1 MYKKLSKGFDI
12 RLVGKAQEKIVANNQ
27 SDTICFKP
35 TDFKNITRPK
45 VLVQEGDTV
54 KAGTPIF
61 LNKMNEK
68 AIFASPV
75 SGEIVAIE
83 RGPKRVP
90 LAIKILADKQT
101 EYLPFAKYSESEL
114 ANLNADQ
121 ALEAMLAGGVWNN
134 IIERPFGMVAHPDHK
149 PKALFISAFDSSPL
163 APDYEF
169 VFKGEEKY
177 LQAGLTAL
185 SKIVPKI
192 HLTVRGGRSSLFK
205 SLKGATIHEFVGP
218 HPAGNVGI
226 QIHHIDAINKGE
238 YVWTTTPYG
247 LQQIGRLFLEGRY
260 DASKIIA
267 LAGSELKTP
276 QYYQV
281 KAGSSV
287 AQLIDGNLKSD
298 NVRLISG
305 NALCGEKI
313 AKDGYLGFYANTLT
327 VLPEGNKHEF
337 LGWILPSFAKISF
350 QRTFGLFSFL
360 SPSKERVADTNLHGE
375 ERAFVQTG
383 IFEQVLPM
391 DILPMFL
398 FKAIMANDLEAME
411 ELGIYE
417 LLEEDIALC
426 EFVDVSKNDL
436 QALLAE
442 GMETLQHA

>member
-12 RLVGKAQEKIVANNQ
+12 RLVGKAQEKLVDTLT
-27 SDTICFKP
+27 SDTFCFKP

-61 LNKMNEK
+61 LDKMNEK
-68 AIFASPV
+68 AVFASPV
-75 SGEIVAIE
+75 SGEVVAVE
-83 RGPKRVP
+83 RGAKRVP
-90 LAIKILADKQT
+90 LAIKILADKQV
-101 EYLPFAKYSESEL
+101 EYLSFTRYSESEL
-114 ANLNADQ
+114 AQLSADQ
-121 ALEAMLAGGVWNN
+121 ALEAMLSSGVWAN
-134 IIERPFGMVAHPDHK
+134 IIERPFGIVAHPDSK
-149 PKALFISAFDSSPL
+149 PKALFISAFDSNPL

-177 LQAGLTAL
+177 LQAGITAL

-192 HLTVRGGRSSLFK
+192 HLTVRGGKSSLFK
-205 SLKGATIHEFVGP
+205 SLKGATIHEFAGP
-218 HPAGNVGI
+218 HPAGNVGV

-238 YVWTTTPYG
+238 TVWTISPYG

-260 DASKIIA
+260 DASKTIA
-267 LAGSELKTP
+267 VAGSEVKTP
-276 QYYQV
+276 QYHRIISGV
-281 KAGSSV
+281 SV
-287 AQLIDGNLKSD
+287 AKLIENNLKSD
-298 NVRLISG
+298 NIRLISG
-305 NALCGEKI
+305 NALSGEKVG
-313 AKDGYLGFYANTLT
+313 KDGYLGFYANTLT
-327 VLPEGNKHEF
+327 VLPEGNQHEF

-360 SPSKERVADTNLHGE
+360 SPAKERIADTNLHGE

-383 IFEQVLPM
+383 VFEQVLPM

-417 LLEEDIALC
+417 LLEEDVALC

-436 QALLAE
+436 QTLLREGLEALQSA
-442 GMETLQHA
+442 